1 MKRKS
6 PDKKHT
12 DVLAEIVSHVFQAD
26 VFENRRLRPNVN
38 ARMVFSKILLDRGVT
53 LTELGR
59 ILNKNHATIFHYNK
73 KISFFLEHDFVLR
86 QKYLRCIDEYDSQS
100 RHTVTKTKLLDEL
113 YKLRQELN
121 EVKDLYKMVT
131 LQNRETSRYDERL
144 MGIYNVVRDRTSIGK
159 EMEME
164 SRIKRLYNTVA

>member
-1 MKRKS
+1 MKSKGY
-6 PDKKHT
+6 DKKHT
-12 DVLAEIVSHVFQAD
+12 EVLAEIVSHVFEAD
-26 VFENRRLRPNVN
+26 VFERRRLRPNVN
-38 ARMVFSKILLDRGVT
+38 ARMVFSKILLDKGLT
-53 LTELGR
+53 LTEIGR
-59 ILNKNHATIFHYNK
+59 ILSKNHATIFHYNNK
-73 KISFFLEHDFVLR
+73 LSFFLEHDFALR
-86 QKYLRCIDEYDSQS
+86 QKYLRCVDEYESQS
-100 RHTVTKTKLLDEL
+100 IHSVTKTKLLDEL

-131 LQNRETSRYDERL
+131 LQNREASRYDERL